1 MSPYTS
7 FPTAAARAAQKDVS
21 VDPRRVREAV
31 QKLKGLPASYPI
43 LQEALRMTEDPLC
56 SFQELDRV
64 LSVEPSLCAQLLRL
78 ANSAFYA
85 VRSEVTTISRAVT
98 VVGQVKLRMLLF
110 QMFVA
115 GLFHRLAGTDPLA
128 NEIWE
133 NSLAAAAGCKAV
145 GEFLPF
151 VEADEVLV
159 GGLLH
164 NIGDFALLSQFREQY
179 ECAVRKADGGDRYA
193 AQTEVFG
200 VDARRV
206 GRWLLEA
213 WRLPAMLAE
222 TAEYWERPGESPRNG
237 GADDATAREFLAI
250 THVGISMGLGWRCGL
265 SFETVMESIDVAMLP
280 QASVDAVT
288 LESVYGELAEP
299 TAQVHQLRE
308 MFNWAA

>member
-1 MSPYTS
+1 
-7 FPTAAARAAQKDVS
+7 
-21 VDPRRVREAV
+21 
-31 QKLKGLPASYPI
+31 
-43 LQEALRMTEDPLC
+43 MTEDPLC

-115 GLFHRLAGTDPLA
+115 GLFHRLGGTDPLA
-128 NEIWE
+128 DEIWE
-133 NSLAAAAGCKAV
+133 DSLAAAAGCKAV
-145 GEFLPF
+145 GEYLPF

-164 NIGDFALLSQFREQY
+164 NVGDFALLSQFREQY
-179 ECAVRKADGGDRYA
+179 EWAARKAGGGNRYA

-213 WRLPAMLAE
+213 WRLPTVLAE
-222 TAEYWERPGESPRNG
+222 TAEYWEQPGESPRNG
-237 GADDATAREFLAI
+237 GADDATGREFLAI
-250 THVGISMGLGWRCGL
+250 VHLGISMGLGWRRGL
-265 SFETVMESIDVAMLP
+265 TFEQVMESVDREALN
-280 QASVDAVT
+280 QASIDAVT
-288 LESVYGELAEP
+288 IENIYGELAEP
-299 TAQVHQLRE
+299 TAQVHQLRD
-308 MFNWAA
+308 MLSCVA

>member
-1 MSPYTS
+1 MSPHTS
-7 FPTAAARAAQKDVS
+7 FPAAATSVVERDVS

-31 QKLKGLPASYPI
+31 RKLQGLPASYPI

-115 GLFHRLAGTDPLA
+115 GLFHHLAGKDPLA
-128 NEIWE
+128 DEIWE
-133 NSLAAAAGCKAV
+133 DSIAAAAACKSV

-151 VEADEVLV
+151 VESDEVLV

-164 NIGDFALLSQFREQY
+164 NIGDFVLLSQFREQY
-179 ECAVRKADGGDRYA
+179 AWAVRNTAGKDRYA
-193 AQTEVFG
+193 VQAQVFG

-213 WRLPAMLAE
+213 WRLPAMLGQAAE
-222 TAEYWERPGESPRNG
+222 HWERPFD
-237 GADDATAREFLAI
+237 ADVDVPGREFLAMV
-250 THVGISMGLGWRCGL
+250 HVGVVMGLGWRRRRG
-265 SFETVMESIDVAMLP
+265 FEQIVERIDNEALRLT
-280 QASVDAVT
+280 SLDLGT
-288 LESVYGELAEP
+288 LENVYGELDQPA
-299 TAQVHQLRE
+299 AQVHHLRD
-308 MFNWAA
+308 MFSYAA

>member
-1 MSPYTS
+1 
-7 FPTAAARAAQKDVS
+7 
-21 VDPRRVREAV
+21 
-31 QKLKGLPASYPI
+31 
-43 LQEALRMTEDPLC
+43 MTEDPLC

-115 GLFHRLAGTDPLA
+115 GLFHRLAGKDPLA
-128 NEIWE
+128 DEIWE
-133 NSLAAAAGCKAV
+133 DAIAAAAACKSV

-151 VEADEVLV
+151 VEPDEVLV

-164 NIGDFALLSQFREQY
+164 NIGDFVLLSQFREQY
-179 ECAVRKADGGDRYA
+179 AWAVRNTEGADRYA

-213 WRLPAMLAE
+213 WRLPAMLGQAAE
-222 TAEYWERPGESPRNG
+222 HWERPFD
-237 GADDATAREFLAI
+237 ADVDVPGREFLTIVHAGVVI
-250 THVGISMGLGWRCGL
+250 GLGWRRGL
-265 SFETVMESIDVAMLP
+265 AFEQVVESIDERALEIT
-280 QASVDAVT
+280 SLDLGT
-288 LESVYGELAEP
+288 LENVYAELDQPA
-299 TAQVHQLRE
+299 AQVHHLRD
-308 MFNWAA
+308 MFNCAA

>member
-1 MSPYTS
+1 
-7 FPTAAARAAQKDVS
+7 
-21 VDPRRVREAV
+21 
-31 QKLKGLPASYPI
+31 
-43 LQEALRMTEDPLC
+43 MTEDPLC

-64 LSVEPSLCAQLLRL
+64 LSVEPSLCGQLLRL

-115 GLFHRLAGTDPLA
+115 GLFHRLAGADPLA
-128 NEIWE
+128 DEIWE
-133 NSLAAAAGCKAV
+133 DSLAAAAGCKSI

-151 VEADEVLV
+151 VESDEVLV

-164 NIGDFALLSQFREQY
+164 NIGDFVLLSQFREQY
-179 ECAVRKADGGDRYA
+179 EWAVQCAEGGERYA

-200 VDARRV
+200 VDSRRV

-222 TAEYWERPGESPRNG
+222 VAEHWERPGEKLLNG
-237 GADDATAREFLAI
+237 AAGDAAGRDFLAI
-250 THVGISMGLGWRCGL
+250 VHVGISMGLGWRCGL
-265 SFETVMESIDVAMLP
+265 SFAEVMESIDGQALE
-280 QASVDAVT
+280 QASLDSTT
-288 LESVYGELAEP
+288 LENVYGELAEP
-299 TAQVHQLRE
+299 TAQVHQLRD
-308 MFNWAA
+308 MFECAA

>member
-1 MSPYTS
+1 
-7 FPTAAARAAQKDVS
+7 
-21 VDPRRVREAV
+21 
-31 QKLKGLPASYPI
+31 
-43 LQEALRMTEDPLC
+43 MTEDPLC

-98 VVGQVKLRMLLF
+98 VVGQVKLRMMLL

-128 NEIWE
+128 DEIWE
-133 NSLAAAAGCKAV
+133 DSLAAAAGCKAV
-145 GEFLPF
+145 GESLPF
-151 VEADEVLV
+151 IESDEVLV

-164 NIGDFALLSQFREQY
+164 NVGDFVLLSQFRKQY
-179 ECAVRKADGGDRYA
+179 EWAIQSAKGGDRRA

-206 GRWLLEA
+206 GRWLIEA

-222 TAEYWERPGESPRNG
+222 AAEYWEQPTESLRNG
-237 GADDATAREFLAI
+237 GAGDLPGQEFLAI
-250 THVGISMGLGWRCGL
+250 VHVGISLGLGWRRGL
-265 SFETVMESIDVAMLP
+265 AFELVMESIDA
-280 QASVDAVT
+280 QALHRASIDAVT
-288 LESVYGELAEP
+288 LENIYSELAEP
-299 TAQVHQLRE
+299 TAQVHQLRD
-308 MFNWAA
+308 MFDFAA

>member
-1 MSPYTS
+1 M
-7 FPTAAARAAQKDVS
+7 
-21 VDPRRVREAV
+21 

-64 LSVEPSLCAQLLRL
+64 LSVEPSLCVQLLRL

-115 GLFHRLAGTDPLA
+115 GLFHRMGGTDPLA
-128 NEIWE
+128 DEIWE
-133 NSLAAAAGCKAV
+133 DSLAAAAGCKAV

-151 VEADEVLV
+151 VESDEVLV

-164 NIGDFALLSQFREQY
+164 NVGDFVLLSQFREQY
-179 ECAVRKADGGDRYA
+179 EWAVQSAEGGDRHA

-222 TAEYWERPGESPRNG
+222 AAEHWERPGERLRNAAAG
-237 GADDATAREFLAI
+237 DATGRDFLAI
-250 THVGISMGLGWRCGL
+250 VHVGISMGLGWRRGL
-265 SFETVMESIDVAMLP
+265 SFAEVMESIDGQALE
-280 QASVDAVT
+280 QASLDSAA
-288 LESVYGELAEP
+288 LENVYGELAEP
-299 TAQVHQLRE
+299 TAQVRQLRD
-308 MFNWAA
+308 MFECAA